1 MDINNELYLESDGNK
16 FTDTVYT
23 SVVSLFKKETVV
35 SLTEVTKNVEGSAER
50 IKELMKGGTKVSTLI
65 ANVYSKFGN
74 DVDTVTKNKISK
86 ISFKSSGEP
95 KVTYTRVGNRYIMTY
110 VSGTMIV
117 FPFRHKENDNK
128 ASYTEK
134 GAASSYLKK
143 MLTEIKKLNVM
154 DEVSFKLQPADSK
167 SPDMIG
173 LYATFRVILGAGKN
187 EKKDDKVA
195 VATQKSVAP
204 EEVKKDA
211 PVDSEKTVKTESPLH
226 ESIYGYLFTESDDEE
241 VNPEL
246 KSVNLEIKR
255 LDEYRARVADAQR
268 KYDEAEADYMRDSN
282 AENEK
287 RMRGWGTV
295 LSKATKELKEV
306 EDSLEDR
313 KDALTEAAMILEAK
327 RNISEEIKP
336 IVDIFNKKG
345 YKVKYASPGYVD
357 ERKKNDRDKDGV
369 YYGKTYST
377 ARIMFDGP
385 YTLPTPPEG
394 WHIREVDGCTYLDV
408 NPKNVDKPDREDL
421 QEIHDE
427 LLASL
432 QKFAEDL
439 EPYNS
444 DKVSDTKEDVVG
456 APTNESFDFD
466 NMIDSVEDINMDDSR
481 YKEERAYTESM
492 VSFIDSLDSVC
503 L

>member
-65 ANVYSKFGN
+65 GNVYSKFGN
-74 DVDTVTKNKISK
+74 DVDTVTKNKINK

-187 EKKDDKVA
+187 AKKDDKVA

-211 PVDSEKTVKTESPLH
+211 PVDNEKTVKTESSLH

-377 ARIMFDGP
+377 ARVMFDGP

-439 EPYNS
+439 EPYES

-492 VSFIDSLDSVC
+492 VSFIDSLDSVRP
-503 L
+503 